1 MVDAK
6 PNSESFMQNVLGIFS
21 ENTSPK
27 DQWPMV
33 SSYLCP
39 FLMLIIW
46 IASLCKNLINFSTI
60 HSKVVIPLA
69 ILICICV
76 CCKFVKSETF
86 TSYDSNSIEMQ
97 EVRIL
102 KPNFKHFKGC
112 ACLECLHRQ
121 LVKELDMKSVN

>member
-6 PNSESFMQNVLGIFS
+6 PNSESFMQNVLEIFS
-21 ENTSPK
+21 ESTSTK
-27 DQWPMV
+27 GQWPMV
-33 SSYLCP
+33 SSYFCP

-46 IASLCKNLINFSTI
+46 IASFS
-60 HSKVVIPLA
+60 

-102 KPNFKHFKGC
+102 EPNFKHFKRC

-121 LVKELDMKSVN
+121 LAKELDMKSVN